1 MILKNWPFNAS
12 MEFDK
17 KKGSF
22 NDFLNEEATLIENNV
37 VKLTSS
43 RCLMMKNKI
52 DVVLLKFQ

>member
-17 KKGSF
+17 KKGFF